1 MWGKGE
7 INDPKKMIQYE
18 REMPEKTIKN
28 LKDAY
33 ASYMY
38 HMDPDVTRILAAQ
51 RRRIS
56 NAFDLV
62 ERAMDGVHYKK
73 ILPYK
78 PIGLQ
83 KEWDAWSHDRVL
95 AARSKLDAYIDQW
108 LPGLVEGH
116 ANKDERELAKKDAL
130 AGDDA
135 KQTRIDKIDAL
146 AAALKAR
153 PAWNSFPF

>member
-7 INDPKKMIQYE
+7 INAVKKMLQYE
-18 REMPEKTIKN
+18 RNMPEKSVKN

-38 HMDPDVTRILAAQ
+38 HMDPEVTKILAAQ
-51 RRRIS
+51 RTRIS
-56 NAFDLV
+56 NALALV
-62 ERAMDGVHYKK
+62 EKIMAGVSYGEFA
-73 ILPYK
+73 PYK